1 MKIVALD
8 YGEKRIGV
16 AIAQTELG
24 IALPTAVLPNDI
36 ETVVVWI
43 RQSGAERVVVGMPWH
58 LWGAKSTRAEQVEQF
73 VQQLRQRLSTPI
85 ETVDERLSTQEAER
99 RLRAGEVRRERRKQI
114 QDAVAAAIL
123 LETYLTRLQLTDG
136 DIPE

>member
-99 RLRAGEVRRERRKQI
+99 RLRAGEVRRERCKQI

>member
-1 MKIVALD
+1 MKIVGLD

-16 AIAQTELG
+16 AVAQTELG

-36 ETVVVWI
+36 ETIVEWI

-85 ETVDERLSTQEAER
+85 ETIDERLSTQEAER

-123 LETYLTRLQLTDG
+123 LETYLTRLRLTEC

>member
-1 MKIVALD
+1 MKIVGLD

-16 AIAQTELG
+16 AVAQTELG

-36 ETVVVWI
+36 ETIVEWI

-123 LETYLTRLQLTDG
+123 LETYLTRLRLTEC